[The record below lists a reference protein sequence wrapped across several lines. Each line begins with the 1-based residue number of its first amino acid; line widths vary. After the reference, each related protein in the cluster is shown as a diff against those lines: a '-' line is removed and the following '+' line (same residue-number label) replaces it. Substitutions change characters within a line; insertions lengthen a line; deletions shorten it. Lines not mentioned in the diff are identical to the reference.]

1 MQNRNLLSCGDY
13 KSDTLNKSV
22 KIPVTNLS
30 KNFDRPKHA
39 LGIKDENTLDFIK
52 VTKKKWKFKNLW

>member
-1 MQNRNLLSCGDY
+1 MQNGNLLSCEDY

>member
-1 MQNRNLLSCGDY
+1 MQNGNLLSCGDY